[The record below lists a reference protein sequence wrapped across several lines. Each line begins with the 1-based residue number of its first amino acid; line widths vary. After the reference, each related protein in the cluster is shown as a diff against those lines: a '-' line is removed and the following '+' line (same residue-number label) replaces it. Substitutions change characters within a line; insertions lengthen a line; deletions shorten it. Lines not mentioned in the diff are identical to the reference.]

1 MNIKKMLISLFYVIL
16 VILIVSSI
24 YFLGVSFIL
33 QIILN
38 FSVIYHSLFE
48 LLKFSLDTFSIFY
61 ANTSL
66 YFLDDIFTVR
76 TFSNIGLRHIYNEIN
91 SAKIIVNWY
100 FYPKFV
106 SSSYYINVDAH
117 YVMNYKPYLGFTQMD
132 IAQSKNLFFFDG
144 YFVIGT
150 TYSDLCSLDY
160 FWGSFRAGINEGD
173 FTLMPDEYYQLMIKR
188 LVNRFLKY
196 TIWMSGS
203 YLYIPSWA
211 FYK

>member
-1 MNIKKMLISLFYVIL
+1 MLISLFYVIL

-76 TFSNIGLRHIYNEIN
+76 TFSNIGLSPIYNEIN
-91 SAKIIVNWY
+91 SA
-100 FYPKFV
+100 
-106 SSSYYINVDAH
+106 
-117 YVMNYKPYLGFTQMD
+117 
-132 IAQSKNLFFFDG
+132 
-144 YFVIGT
+144 
-150 TYSDLCSLDY
+150 
-160 FWGSFRAGINEGD
+160 
-173 FTLMPDEYYQLMIKR
+173 
-188 LVNRFLKY
+188 
-196 TIWMSGS
+196 
-203 YLYIPSWA
+203 
-211 FYK
+211 